1 MSVRGNQ
8 SRFQA
13 VPFRTKRFPGQGYA
27 IVDDTGDVVS
37 AFTKDR
43 AAAEVA
49 CEAKVAAAQRATKV
63 ITRPCLRCGKDFQSK
78 GIHNRMCG
86 DCRHTGSAE
95 ADPVGYSFG
104 SMTGRRR
111 A

>member
-13 VPFRTKRFPGQGYA
+13 VPFRTKFFPGQGYA
-27 IVDDTGDVVS
+27 VVDDAGAVVS
-37 AFTKDR
+37 AFTKEQARAELACAAKVDAVQR
-43 AAAEVA
+43 AA
-49 CEAKVAAAQRATKV
+49 KV

-111 A
+111 T